1 MGFPVV
7 SNESFIGYGYIIR
20 DITREKEVDSLKDSI
35 LSTVSHELRTPLTTI
50 RGCAES
56 LLRKGIKWNKIEK
69 EEFLTAIVD
78 ESKLLR
84 ELIENIMDM
93 SKIEAGALNLDIH
106 DVDIKKLIERIV
118 SGFRKKLHSE
128 NIIVEFVN
136 EIPFVQLDERRIE
149 QVLSNLL
156 ENGIKY
162 SQSEAQIMVRIEY
175 VKDEELV
182 KVSVI
187 DHGIGIDEQHH
198 DVIFERFYRIN
209 TPLTNK
215 VRGSGVGLSI
225 AKGIIEAHGGNIW
238 VESQA
243 GSGTEFTFTIP
254 CKNN

>member
-1 MGFPVV
+1 
-7 SNESFIGYGYIIR
+7 
-20 DITREKEVDSLKDSI
+20 
-35 LSTVSHELRTPLTTI
+35 
-50 RGCAES
+50 
-56 LLRKGIKWNKIEK
+56 
-69 EEFLTAIVD
+69 
-78 ESKLLR
+78 
-84 ELIENIMDM
+84 
-93 SKIEAGALNLDIH
+93 
-106 DVDIKKLIERIV
+106 
-118 SGFRKKLHSE
+118 
-128 NIIVEFVN
+128 
-136 EIPFVQLDERRIE
+136 
-149 QVLSNLL
+149 
-156 ENGIKY
+156 
-162 SQSEAQIMVRIEY
+162 MVRIEY

-209 TPLTNK
+209 TPITNK